1 MEQREQSQACLGYA
15 ESRQKK
21 AESQINPKM
30 CQLFEKL
37 TELGEAP
44 RIAKSGGKG
53 QPTSLEYRVHLYYGP
68 NMYRG
73 SDSQSLDSMLREE
86 RNNLKEQLSTIRH
99 TLDDL
104 QAEAAESYH
113 YEYHKGGRDTI
124 VYSMNLYH
132 DSTLYASNH
141 RSGSHPLFYS
151 NEYLY
156 FNYQPYHEENE
167 VGATLRYVVNIP
179 SPGPQAEKNS
189 LESLTTDIV
198 KLFIQN
204 NIKPRTAIWQHDKA
218 YSDSILAAKVPV
230 FESMVCIG
238 GNGNEGKTNAQIFTV
253 PCEQEEKARRLYDE
267 ISRMALRFTEGNLDV
282 MYRYN
287 YLPFEDSLWGA
298 IMACYTLD
306 ETRSYTIDLRRNE
319 SGFHFVIT
327 QTNGMEWFPAGWS
340 SIKSFVNGKVT
351 FFKGMKPKEKQ

>member
-1 MEQREQSQACLGYA
+1 MKRTVYFLMLALLCATSHA
-15 ESRQKK
+15 
-21 AESQINPKM
+21 QINPKM
-30 CQLFEKL
+30 QQLFDKL
-37 TELGEAP
+37 TEMGEAP
-44 RIAKSGGKG
+44 RIVKHGGKY
-53 QPTSLEYRVHLYYGP
+53 QPTVLEYGVHLYYSP
-68 NMYRG
+68 NMYCDPHTPFI
-73 SDSQSLDSMLREE
+73 DSLLREDK
-86 RNNLKEQLSTIRH
+86 NNLELGLAAIRH

-124 VYSMNLYH
+124 VYSMNLCR
-132 DSTLYASNH
+132 DTVLNTSKH
-141 RSGSHPLFYS
+141 RSGSHPLF
-151 NEYLY
+151 
-156 FNYQPYHEENE
+156 
-167 VGATLRYVVNIP
+167 NIP

-189 LESLTTDIV
+189 FESLVADIV
-198 KLFIQN
+198 KLFNQN
-204 NIKPRTAIWQHDKA
+204 KIKPRTAMWQHDKA
-218 YSDSILAAKVPV
+218 YSDSILAAKIPA

-238 GNGNEGKTNAQIFTV
+238 GHGNEGKTNAQIFTV

-287 YLPFEDSLWGA
+287 YLPFEDSFWGA

-306 ETRSYTIDLRRNE
+306 ETQSYTIDMRRNE

>member
-1 MEQREQSQACLGYA
+1 MKRTVFFLMLALLCATSHA
-15 ESRQKK
+15 
-21 AESQINPKM
+21 QINPKM
-30 CQLFEKL
+30 QQLFDKL
-37 TELGEAP
+37 TEIGETP
-44 RIAKSGGKG
+44 RIIKHGGKD
-53 QPTSLEYRVHLYYGP
+53 QPTVLEYGVHLYYSP
-68 NMYRG
+68 NMYR
-73 SDSQSLDSMLREE
+73 DSHTPFIDSLLREDK
-86 RNNLKEQLSTIRH
+86 NNLEQGLAAIRH

-124 VYSMNLYH
+124 VYSMNLCR
-132 DSTLYASNH
+132 DTVLNTSKH
-141 RSGSHPLFYS
+141 RSVSHPLFYS

-156 FNYQPYHEENE
+156 FNYQPYHKEGE
-167 VGATLRYVVNIP
+167 VGANLQYTVNIP

-189 LESLTTDIV
+189 FESLVADIV
-198 KLFIQN
+198 KLFNQN
-204 NIKPRTAIWQHDKA
+204 KIKPRTAMWQHDKA
-218 YSDSILAAKVPV
+218 YSDSILAAKIPA

-238 GNGNEGKTNAQIFTV
+238 GHGNEGKTNAQIFTV

-287 YLPFEDSLWGA
+287 YLPFEDSFWGA

-306 ETRSYTIDLRRNE
+306 ETQSYTIDMRRNE

-327 QTNGMEWFPAGWS
+327 QTNGMEWFPASWS

>member
-1 MEQREQSQACLGYA
+1 MKRTVFFLMLALLCATSHA
-15 ESRQKK
+15 
-21 AESQINPKM
+21 QINPKM
-30 CQLFEKL
+30 QQLFDKL
-37 TELGEAP
+37 TEMGEAP
-44 RIAKSGGKG
+44 RIVKHGGKY
-53 QPTSLEYRVHLYYGP
+53 QPTVLEYRVHLYYGP

-124 VYSMNLYH
+124 VYSMNLCR
-132 DSTLYASNH
+132 DTVLNTSKH
-141 RSGSHPLFYS
+141 RSGSHPFFYS

-238 GNGNEGKTNAQIFTV
+238 GNGNEGITNAQIFTV
-253 PCEQEEKARRLYDE
+253 PREQEKKARLLYDE

-282 MYRYN
+282 KYCYN
-287 YLPFEDSLWGA
+287 YLPFDDSYWETILD
-298 IMACYTLD
+298 CYYD
-306 ETRSYTIDLRRNE
+306 ETTSYSIEMRSDE

-327 QTNGMEWFPAGWS
+327 QTKGMKWLPAGWPNY
-340 SIKSFVNGKVT
+340 KSFVNGKVT
-351 FFKGMKPKEKQ
+351 FFKGMKPKENR

>member
-1 MEQREQSQACLGYA
+1 MKRTVFFLMLALLCATSHA
-15 ESRQKK
+15 
-21 AESQINPKM
+21 QINPKM
-30 CQLFEKL
+30 QQLFDKL
-37 TELGEAP
+37 TEIGEAP
-44 RIAKSGGKG
+44 RIIKHGGKD
-53 QPTSLEYRVHLYYGP
+53 QPTVLEYGVHLYYSP
-68 NMYRG
+68 NMYRDPHTPFI
-73 SDSQSLDSMLREE
+73 DSLLREDK
-86 RNNLKEQLSTIRH
+86 NNLELGLAAIRH

-124 VYSMNLYH
+124 VYSMNLCR
-132 DSTLYASNH
+132 DTVLNTSKH

-156 FNYQPYHEENE
+156 FNYYQPYHEGNE
-167 VGATLRYVVNIP
+167 VGANLQYTVNIP

-189 LESLTTDIV
+189 FESLVADIV
-198 KLFIQN
+198 KLFNQN
-204 NIKPRTAIWQHDKA
+204 KIKPRTAMWQHDKA

-238 GNGNEGKTNAQIFTV
+238 GHGNEGITNAQIFTV

-287 YLPFEDSLWGA
+287 YLPFEDSYWGA
-298 IMACYTLD
+298 IMTCYTLD
-306 ETRSYTIDLRRNE
+306 ETQSYTIDMRRNE